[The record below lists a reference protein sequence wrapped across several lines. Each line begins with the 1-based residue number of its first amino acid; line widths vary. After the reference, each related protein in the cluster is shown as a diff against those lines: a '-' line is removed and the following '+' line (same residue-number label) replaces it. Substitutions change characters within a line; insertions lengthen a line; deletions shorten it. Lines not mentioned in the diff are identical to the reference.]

1 MKVFQRDLGMINLK
15 EFYFLKTKVDEK
27 ILPIKLFPSCFFSYF
42 AFVVTM
48 LYVYLKTPLPKI

>member
-1 MKVFQRDLGMINLK
+1 MKVFQRDLEMINLK

-27 ILPIKLFPSCFFSYF
+27 ILPIKLFLFFSYF
-42 AFVVTM
+42 AFAVTM

>member
-27 ILPIKLFPSCFFSYF
+27 ILSIKLFIFFSYF